1 MFTGIIQSIGK
12 VVAVSQTPAG
22 ARLLIDLGDL
32 ASQVSLGGSVATN
45 GVCLSAVS
53 FSGTVVGFDAVCETI
68 SRTNLGKLSAGD
80 CVNLELSLRMSDRVE
95 GHFVLGHVDT
105 TCRIIRWQDEGV
117 GKRLTLEVD
126 DATQAQYIVPKGSV
140 ALDGVSLTVASV
152 AGSTFSIALIP
163 STLENTTL
171 IGKPTGAIL
180 NLETDILVKA
190 VVYRQQKMSAN
201 PDVDLKA
208 ALERSGFLG

>member
-1 MFTGIIQSIGK
+1 MFTGIIQSIGRI
-12 VVAVSQTPAG
+12 VAKSQTPAG
-22 ARLLIDLGDL
+22 ARLMIDLGEL
-32 ASQVSLGGSVATN
+32 ASQVTAGGSVATN

-53 FSGTVVGFDAVCETI
+53 FSGSVVGFDVVYETL
-68 SRTNLGKLSAGD
+68 SRTNLGRLSPGD
-80 CVNLELSLRMSDRVE
+80 VVNLEPAMRMSDRIE

-105 TCRIIRWQDEGV
+105 TCRITRLEDEGT

-126 DATQAQYIVPKGSV
+126 DPAVSQYIVPKGSV

-152 AGSTFSIALIP
+152 KGDSFSVALIP
-163 STLENTTL
+163 TTLENTTL
-171 IGKPTGAIL
+171 PTKSVGAVL

-190 VVYRQQKMSAN
+190 VVYRRQQVSESDAS
-201 PDVDLKA
+201 LKA